1 MKLRSPLALTISL
14 SVLLHIAVMVVVGSF
29 ELDSLKDSTI
39 EVELVLDSGTPS
51 AGAPIRRGQVRVEK
65 TQPRKAIPVKAEAV
79 VSADDI
85 VQKAAEPEAPLAAE
99 LGSVDGTSSTSD
111 ITSGQN
117 GGSSQEAQS
126 AEAKYLSEVRR
137 LLESKKNY
145 PMAARRLGHHGRVI
159 VRFVVGRDGQI
170 REAKIVEASRS
181 DILNRAAR
189 SLIENLG
196 GLKPFPLEIRLAEWA
211 VVVPIEYQM

>member
-1 MKLRSPLALTISL
+1 MKLRSPLSWTIGL
-14 SVLLHIAVMVVVGSF
+14 SILLHAALFAVVGQF
-29 ELDSLKDSTI
+29 DFDSLQRSTI
-39 EVELVLDSGTPS
+39 EVEMILEDGRPNS
-51 AGAPIRRGQVRVEK
+51 GAPIRQGRAKPIAVKQAVQVVKVEE
-65 TQPRKAIPVKAEAV
+65 PVTP
-79 VSADDI
+79 ADV
-85 VQKAAEPEAPLAAE
+85 VQKSELETKVAAE
-99 LGSVDGTSSTSD
+99 LGSVDGTSATSE
-111 ITSGQN
+111 ITSGVN
-117 GGSSQEAQS
+117 GGSSDAIQS

>member
-1 MKLRSPLALTISL
+1 MKLRSPLYWTIGL
-14 SVLLHIAVMVVVGSF
+14 SVLLHGALFVVVGQF
-29 ELDSLKDSTI
+29 DFDSLQRSTI
-39 EVELVLDSGTPS
+39 EVEIVLENGIPNS
-51 AGAPIRRGQVRVEK
+51 GAPVRQGRSKPV
-65 TQPRKAIPVKAEAV
+65 PVKHLVQEPKIEASV
-79 VSADDI
+79 TSDDVI
-85 VQKAAEPEAPLAAE
+85 QKTELETSVAAE
-99 LGSVDGTSSTSD
+99 LGSVEGTSASSE
-111 ITSGQN
+111 IVSGVN
-117 GGSSQEAQS
+117 GGSSAALQS

-170 REAKIVEASRS
+170 REAKIVEPSRS